1 MRGWRRSAPDGR
13 RRGWATVEIVASL
26 DPEAARAALLTET
39 DLLADLYRDSDPTTP
54 VPTCPGWTLAGL
66 VAHVGG
72 AHRWTATLVTL
83 RSTEKVDYVTVPEVR
98 RPRDQQAAA
107 EWLRDSARQI
117 ITAVGATGSDVP
129 VWAPFGV
136 LRPAEWWIR
145 RRLHEAT
152 GHRADALLALGR
164 EVAMAPA
171 VAADGLSEL
180 LDLIATGPPWFAT
193 PLEDGNT
200 LTLTATD
207 IDAIWSVARNGDTV
221 AWTGTPVTA
230 TVTVSGAAVDLY
242 LLALRRISAG
252 YARLAISGDPKVL
265 DTWLD
270 RTGF

>member
-1 MRGWRRSAPDGR
+1 M
-13 RRGWATVEIVASL
+13 TSL
-26 DPEAARAALLTET
+26 DPEAVREALLTET

-54 VPTCPGWTLAGL
+54 VPTCPGWTLAQL

-72 AHRWTATLVTL
+72 GHRWTATLVTR
-83 RSTEKVDYVTVPEVR
+83 RSTENVDYAKIPDVR

-107 EWLRDSARQI
+107 EWLRDGARQI
-117 ITAVGATGSDVP
+117 ITAVDATGSDVP
-129 VWAPFGV
+129 VWTPFGV

-145 RRLHEAT
+145 RRLHEST

-171 VAADGLSEL
+171 IAADGLSEL
-180 LDLIATGPPWFAT
+180 LDLIAIGSPWFGM

-207 IDAIWSVARNGDTV
+207 SDAIWSVARSGDTV
-221 AWTGTPVTA
+221 TWTGVPVAA

-242 LLALRRISAG
+242 LLALRRISADD
-252 YARLAISGDPKVL
+252 ARLTISGDPKVL
-265 DTWLD
+265 DAWLD
-270 RTGF
+270 RTPF